1 VTLFGKWDAEAD
13 LVQGAKAA
21 EIRN

>member
-1 VTLFGKWDAEAD
+1 MTLFGKWDAEAD

-21 EIRN
+21 EISN